1 MRERIMEIIDA
12 VVPTHRRFKAL
23 EELSGVRAQTWRSI
37 YEGRQRATEEAILAL
52 CKHWPKYAYWLGT
65 GMTDEDHGHS
75 SPVLE
80 RVERDRKTLR
90 RSPELQAK

>member
-37 YEGRQRATEEAILAL
+37 YEGRQRATEDAILAL
-52 CKHWPKYAYWLGT
+52 CKHWPRYAYWLGT
-65 GMTDEDHGHS
+65 GMTDEEHGHS

-90 RSPELQAK
+90 DSAALRLK